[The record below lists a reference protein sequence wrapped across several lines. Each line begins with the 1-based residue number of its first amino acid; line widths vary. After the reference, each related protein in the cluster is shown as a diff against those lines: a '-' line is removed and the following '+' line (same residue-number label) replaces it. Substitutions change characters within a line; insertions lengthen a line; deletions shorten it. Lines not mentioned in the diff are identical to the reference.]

1 MHKVCEDL
9 QMAGVNMEL
18 VMSRF
23 MGNEMLYIKFL
34 KRFIEDESFK
44 NMQSEFKQGQLDGA
58 FEAAHTLKGLIS
70 NLGLDGIM
78 CSISPITETLRAGSD
93 EGVRELMEQAGKE
106 YQIVV
111 DILETI

>member
-34 KRFIEDESFK
+34 KRFMTEELIF
-44 NMQSEFKQGQLDGA
+44 
-58 FEAAHTLKGLIS
+58 TLFQ
-70 NLGLDGIM
+70 
-78 CSISPITETLRAGSD
+78 
-93 EGVRELMEQAGKE
+93 EGK
-106 YQIVV
+106 
-111 DILETI
+111 

>member
-1 MHKVCEDL
+1 MRRFTDGRRKHGACDVKIYGKRNVVHK
-9 QMAGVNMEL
+9 
-18 VMSRF
+18 
-23 MGNEMLYIKFL
+23 I
-34 KRFIEDESFK
+34 
-44 NMQSEFKQGQLDGA
+44 

-78 CSISPITETLRAGSD
+78 RSISPITETLRAGSD

>member
-9 QMAGVNMEL
+9 QTAGVNMEV

-34 KRFIEDESFK
+34 KRFIEDESFQ
-44 NMQSEFKQGQLDGA
+44 NMQGMFQQGNLEEAFK
-58 FEAAHTLKGLIS
+58 AAHTLKGLIA

-78 CSISPITETLRAGSD
+78 GSVSPITEILRGGSD
-93 EGVRELMEQAGKE
+93 EGVAELMKQAGKE
-106 YQIVV
+106 YELVIG
-111 DILETI
+111 ILAAI